1 MIGAVAR
8 KLFGSS
14 NERRI
19 RTYRPRVD
27 AINALEKELEQLS
40 DEALRARTDE
50 FRKQVAEGATP
61 DDILVP
67 AFATV
72 REAGKRALGQRHFD
86 VQLIGGM
93 VLHEGRIA
101 EMKTGE
107 GKTLVATLPVYLN
120 ALAGRGVHVV
130 TVNDYLAKRDA
141 EWMGQIY
148 KFLGLT
154 VGVIVHGL
162 DDPERKNQYD
172 CDVTYATNN
181 ELGFDYLRDNM
192 KYRVEDMVQR
202 GHAYAI
208 VDEVDSILIDEART
222 PLIISGPLD
231 DRSDFYNTIDTF
243 IPNLDKGD
251 YEVDEKQRTVTLT
264 ELGMERLEQG
274 LRDANLLKSDSLY
287 DVENVSV
294 VHHVNQ
300 ALRAHKLFQRDKD
313 YIVRNGEVVII
324 DEFTGRMM
332 PGRRYSEGLHQ
343 ALEAKERQPIQ
354 PENQT
359 LASITFQNYF
369 RMYKKLGGMTG
380 TAATEA
386 DEFLDIYNLEVL
398 EIPTNMPMVRLDDDD
413 EVYRTAREKYR
424 AILALIEDCKAR
436 GQPVLVGTTSIEKSE
451 QLAEMLRQNGWE
463 QHDFSDPNA
472 FAALYSGDEGAS
484 AAKVFAILNARYHE
498 QEAQIVAQAG
508 VPGAITIATNMAG
521 RGTDI
526 QLGGNADM
534 RIRQEVAEIE
544 DWQARDKS
552 PQAAEIRAQVAR
564 LKEKA
569 LAAGG
574 LCVLG
579 TERHESRRIDNQ
591 LRGRSG
597 RQGDPGHSK
606 FFLSLEDDLMR
617 IFGTDKLDGML
628 TKLGLKENEAIIHPW
643 INKALEKA
651 QQKVE
656 ARNFDIRKNIL
667 KYDDVMNHQRKVIFD
682 QRIEW
687 MKDAAAAEVVADM
700 RHNAIDDLVAKH
712 VPENAYPEQWDTVG
726 LKEELNRMLGLDL
739 PADEWAKEEG
749 IADEEIFARVERRAD
764 EHMAAKVAQWGSDVI
779 RYVEKSILLQT
790 LDHLWREHLV
800 MLDHLRQVIG
810 LRGYGQRDPLN
821 EYKAEAFSLFEAMS
835 QNLREAVTAQL
846 MRVEILPQPPEQ
858 QMMPLP
864 AMEAHK
870 IDPTTGEDEMAL
882 AMAGAETLARHGIG
896 GGASAGSAAGGA
908 AAARNAPVPAAERNP
923 QDPTSWGKVGRNEAC
938 PCGSGKKFKHCH
950 GKYA

>member
-208 VDEVDSILIDEART
+208 VDEVNSILIDEART